1 MTTSAAFTPVAGR
14 RVSVFIADD
23 EPLARAGLRDMLSTV
38 SWLEC
43 VGEAAHGEA
52 AVEAINRLRPELVLL
67 DIQMPGLLGTDVL
80 RRCTHRPHVIFTTA
94 YAQHAVT
101 AFELGAL
108 DYVLKPFGQARLDAA
123 LERARTALGE
133 PGAYSSLD
141 RLNEALGKSPMTR
154 LFVRSG
160 VHLVPVPVDS
170 IAFFETSGDYVI
182 AQAYTGAT
190 ASRHVVHVS
199 LNRIESRLDPAR
211 FVRIHRTH
219 IVNLSHVARFRA
231 LARGQLVAELRDGT
245 RLPVS
250 RTRAAELRRLAE

>member
-1 MTTSAAFTPVAGR
+1 MSTL
-14 RVSVFIADD
+14 IADD
-23 EPLARAGLRDMLSTV
+23 EPLARAGLREMLSTV

-52 AVEAINRLRPELVLL
+52 AVEAINRLQPELVLL

-94 YAQHAVT
+94 YSHHAVT

-108 DYVLKPFGQARLDAA
+108 DYVLKPFGQVRLEAA

-133 PGAYSSLD
+133 PAAHSAVD
-141 RLNEALGKSPMTR
+141 RLNDALGKLPMTR
-154 LFVRSG
+154 LFVRTG
-160 VHLVPVPVDS
+160 AQLVPVPVDS
-170 IAFFETSGDYVI
+170 IAIFEASGDYVV
-182 AQAYTGAT
+182 AHVGG
-190 ASRHVVHVS
+190 SRHVVHVS
-199 LNRIESRLDPAR
+199 LSRIEGRLDPSR

-219 IVNLSHVARFRA
+219 IVNMSHVVRFRA
-231 LARGQLVAELRDGT
+231 VARGGLVAEMADGT

-250 RTRAAELRRLAE
+250 RTRASELRRLAE